1 MTDFDDVDDIYDD
14 HEDLG
19 VETEGEPYSIEH
31 EDGGLIG
38 RTYEE
43 DGLTISE
50 DDLNSLEDRASE
62 IDRSEVN
69 ESQISFGRKM
79 CPTRGGCQGA
89 TDCDYSYGSYPG

>member
-1 MTDFDDVDDIYDD
+1 MIDFDDLYGIHDDDPECVLP
-14 HEDLG
+14 EDEPNML
-19 VETEGEPYSIEH
+19 ESEGGEVIGQML
-31 EDGGLIG
+31 ED
-38 RTYEE
+38 
-43 DGLTISE
+43 DGLSISD